1 MLLGPLPSCVAE
13 GHLAG
18 GIEQLGFGGAGRI
31 RPIQEAGVAIGR
43 ELEGAAIGT
52 HREMNRGAA
61 AGLDAAIGEFV
72 VALWHHDGEGWAMGS
87 IAGNRETNRQ
97 MGWSPMSVETRP
109 PGAGRHL

>member
-18 GIEQLGFGGAGRI
+18 GIEQLGFGGAGLI
-31 RPIQEAGVAIGR
+31 RPIQQAGVAIGR
-43 ELEGAAIGT
+43 ELVSAAIGT
-52 HREMNRGAA
+52 HREIDRGAV
-61 AGLDAAIGEFV
+61 AGLDAAIEELV
-72 VALWHHDGEGWAMGS
+72 DALWHHDGEGWAMGS

>member
-1 MLLGPLPSCVAE
+1 MLLGAPPLGVAE

-31 RPIQEAGVAIGR
+31 RPIQQAGVAIGR

-87 IAGNRETNRQ
+87 IAGNPETNRQ
-97 MGWSPMSVETRP
+97 MGRSPVSVENRP
-109 PGAGRHL
+109 PGAGQHL

>member
-1 MLLGPLPSCVAE
+1 MLLGPLPLGVAE

-18 GIEQLGFGGAGRI
+18 AIEQLGFGGAGRI

-61 AGLDAAIGEFV
+61 AGLDAAIEEFV
-72 VALWHHDGEGWAMGS
+72 VALWHHDGQGWAMGS

-97 MGWSPMSVETRP
+97 MGRSPVSVENRP